1 MLLNEH
7 AQLLLVVKLLEREL
21 VARLIGDQ
29 LRLLR
34 FYGVGELLL
43 SLDELGEVRHL
54 VLRSIQYEINLQPT
68 LFNIFLEI
76 GLLNRNNYLDRNR
89 LRPRQDVVGLPRPL
103 IWCLRILR
111 KQLQRREARYV
122 VPVAHRLLSGAV
134 HLSYRNIG
142 HSGKLLPLWGKLLT
156 VSTPWGEELHQCE
169 WVSFKELLEIRLC
182 KLLHCAQRK

>member
-29 LRLLR
+29 LRLLG
-34 FYGVGELLL
+34 FYGVGELFL

-54 VLRSIQYEINLQPT
+54 LLRGIQH
-68 LFNIFLEI
+68 EI
-76 GLLNRNNYLDRNR
+76 GLQTTLLYILFEIRLLNRNNYLDRNR

-103 IWCLRILR
+103 IWGIRILR
-111 KQLQRREARYV
+111 KQLQRREARYI

-134 HLSYRNIG
+134 HLSDWDVG

-169 WVSFKELLEIRLC
+169 WVSFKELLEISLC